1 MTAGLNE
8 HALLIE
14 RFMTWM
20 GQESRFSALPLDH
33 GAEPARLGF
42 RNASDKQA
50 KPVIVTAEDMG
61 LELGAPGLS
70 SVSSLLWTTKAGL
83 FEDGIQIAG
92 RDFPKAHS
100 EALAFGLLIMAQVDT
115 GFDPTGPNFQSLKN
129 LSNRLPGYM
138 GRSMPGKLW
147 VRLHRDL
154 LAEGFSMSA
163 LGQCL
168 ALAYQQAVPELR
180 AIRVVLVSGENDL
193 LEEMERISLQ
203 ARIISGDNEKL
214 VFEDNGLISCD
225 DLDCSACDE
234 QETCDIIRDLIV
246 RRNS

>member
-14 RFMTWM
+14 RVLSWM
-20 GQESRFSALPLDH
+20 GQESRFSALPLDP
-33 GAEPARLGF
+33 GAEPARFGF
-42 RNASDKQA
+42 KNASDKKA
-50 KPVIVTAEDMG
+50 KPVIVTAEETG
-61 LELGAPGLS
+61 LELGAPGLAS
-70 SVSSLLWTTKAGL
+70 ISSLLWTTKEGL
-83 FEDGIQIAG
+83 FEDGIQFAG
-92 RDFPKAHS
+92 RDFSRAHG
-100 EALAFGLLIMAQVDT
+100 EALAFGLLIMVQVDA

-154 LAEGFSMSA
+154 LAKGFSMSA

-168 ALAYQQAVPELR
+168 ALAYKQSVSELQAV
-180 AIRVVLVSGENDL
+180 RVVLVSEENDL
-193 LEEMERISLQ
+193 LGEMERLSLQ